1 MTEETIFATA
11 IQKASEEERREF
23 LDQACSND
31 PELRARVE
39 SLLRASAQAGS
50 FFDRPPA
57 ALQPTINLGSKVETE
72 DEDEP
77 SPASVSLPP
86 LEPSETPGSL
96 GRLEG
101 YDILEVVG
109 QGGMGIVFRATDLK
123 LHRIVAVKV
132 MSRELA
138 ASAMAVKRFLRE
150 AQTAAAV
157 VHDHVV
163 TIHAIEE
170 KASPPFLVM
179 EFVQG
184 QSLQQ
189 KLDRVG
195 ALTIPEI
202 LRIGMQTASGLA
214 AAHKQGV
221 IHRDVKP
228 ANILLENGVER
239 VKITDFGV
247 ARAADDLNI
256 TRSGQITGTP
266 QFMSPEQALAEP
278 VDPRTD
284 LFSLGSVL
292 YAMCTGRPP
301 FRADT
306 AVAVLRRVCDDV
318 PRPIREIN
326 PDIPDWLEQIVNRLL
341 EKNPANRFQ
350 SASEVSELLSQHLAH
365 LQQPTLVPRPAPL
378 PAPIE
383 PVTLEGTPRSPL
395 WPRLW
400 TVAFVLL
407 LCAVALWR
415 LGPHADLMV
424 RQRARLSFDTHE
436 TDARVVLKPEG
447 NSTAISTGPG
457 ELEIV
462 PGTFSFD
469 ISPGH
474 SHREL
479 ETMSLRIQ
487 FASGQEI
494 RTNVPLPIKGLKI
507 NEGDLVVVA
516 ASFRNRSVNPANQS
530 RWGDKLDPLQ
540 DCEFTEVDDT
550 TLAIHIPGSYH
561 ELIPS
566 LDRTDLS
573 APRVLQNWRGQFSVS
588 VAVESFESVEGAQP
602 AKGEMRYA
610 GAGLLL
616 WQNDRHFLRFFR
628 ASRSN
633 EGLNGAYVNVQWFRD
648 GERVGEHSTSIDDTA
663 TRLRIERRGKTLV
676 LLYSERG
683 GVWKPFEE
691 IEEFGLS
698 DEIKVGMAAVNTT
711 TSPRDF
717 RLEWYDLREDMADRP
732 LPPVDSSPRRASA
745 PFSTESAKKFQE
757 EWAEHLS
764 IPVEMQNSLG
774 MTLRLIPPGD
784 FTMGSDPEE
793 SAAARRAAKLAGF
806 DNRWIDFTES
816 SCQPEHRVKLTEAYY
831 LGVHEVTVGQ
841 FKKFTEE
848 SGYVTTLERVAAEDK
863 SKQISTW
870 KNYRNEQP
878 VFFLSWDDAREFCL
892 WLSAREQRNYRLPTE
907 AQWEFA
913 CRAGTTSQ
921 WSSGSDP
928 VSLVDYAWFGKDKK
942 TGPDDVG
949 KRKPNPFGI
958 HDMHGNVP
966 EWCVDWHMVDYYQR
980 SPKENPI
987 ELDQGIAQGRVLRGG
1002 SYSDLPEIVRSAAR
1016 SYQTPTR
1023 GDFTNGFRVAVIGPF
1038 KATKAEAKENE

>member
-11 IQKASEEERREF
+11 IQKLSDEERREY
-23 LDQACSND
+23 LDQVCGAD
-31 PELRARVE
+31 HELRARVE

-50 FFDRPPA
+50 FFDHPPA

-77 SPASVSLPP
+77 SPRVSLPP
-86 LEPSETPGSL
+86 LEPSDTPGSL
-96 GRLEG
+96 GRLDG

-123 LHRIVAVKV
+123 LNRAVAVKV

-138 ASAMAVKRFLRE
+138 ASVIAVKRFLRE
-150 AQTAAAV
+150 ARTAAAV

-170 KASPPFLVM
+170 KANPPFLVM
-179 EFVQG
+179 EFIRG

-195 ALTIPEI
+195 ALTVPEI

-214 AAHKQGV
+214 AAHKQGH

-278 VDPRTD
+278 VDPRSD

-341 EKNPANRFQ
+341 EKNPADRFQ

-378 PAPIE
+378 PMPVEPQPIE
-383 PVTLEGTPRSPL
+383 TAPRASL
-395 WPRLW
+395 ASRLW
-400 TVAFVLL
+400 TIAIVLL

-415 LGPHADLMV
+415 LAPHAELMV
-424 RQRARLSFDTHE
+424 RQRANLYFDTHE
-436 TDARVVLKPEG
+436 ADARVVLMPEG
-447 NSTAISTGPG
+447 NMSAQSAGPG

-462 PGTFSFD
+462 PGTFSLD
-469 ISPGH
+469 IAPGH
-474 SHREL
+474 SNREL
-479 ETMSLRIQ
+479 ESMSLKIQ
-487 FASGQEI
+487 FATGQET
-494 RTNVPLPIKGLKI
+494 RTNVPLPIRGLKI
-507 NEGDLVVVA
+507 NEGDLVTVT
-516 ASFRNRSVNPANQS
+516 ASFRNRPDNSANRG

-561 ELIPS
+561 ELFPS
-566 LDRTDLS
+566 FDKTDLA
-573 APRVLQNWRGQFSVS
+573 APRILQPWRGQFSVS
-588 VAVESFESVEGAQP
+588 VAVEPFESVEGAQA
-602 AKGEMRYA
+602 AKGEMRFA

-616 WQNDRHFLRFFR
+616 WENDRHFLRFFR

-633 EGLNGAYVNVQWFRD
+633 GELNGSYVNAQWYRD
-648 GERVGEHSTSIDDTA
+648 GQRVGEHSTSIADTA
-663 TRLRIERRGKTLV
+663 TRLRIERRGATLV

-691 IEEFGLS
+691 IENFGLG

-717 RLEWYDLREDMADRP
+717 RFEWYDLRADMADRP
-732 LPPVDSSPRRASA
+732 LPPEDSSPKRASA
-745 PFSTESAKKFQE
+745 PFNAEIATKLQE
-757 EWAEHLS
+757 EWAEHLGV
-764 IPVEMQNSLG
+764 PVWIQNTLG

-806 DNRWIDFTES
+806 ENRWIDFTES

-831 LGVHEVTVGQ
+831 LGVHEVTVGE
-841 FKKFTEE
+841 FRKFAEE

-863 SKQISTW
+863 TRQISTW
-870 KNYRNEQP
+870 KSYRNEQP
-878 VFFLSWDDAREFCL
+878 AFFLSWDDAREFCQ
-892 WLSAREQRNYRLPTE
+892 WLSAKEQRNYRLPTE

-921 WSSGSDP
+921 WSSGNDP
-928 VSLVDYAWFGKDKK
+928 ADLVEYAWFGKDKK

-966 EWCVDWHMVDYYQR
+966 EWCVDWHMQDYYQR

-1016 SYQTPTR
+1016 SYQTPNR

-1038 KATKAEAKENE
+1038 KPAKAEAKKEAP